1 MAYIFDNI
9 VQWTGDPDHRW
20 VVKLKPQPAGL
31 HIMSSFA
38 RRINFL
44 LHWIW
49 CSRCMPNRCHWI
61 EAPSDSLQCDVVGSS
76 RPAEVFATL
85 LGTYNYLILA
95 LLRIGAS
102 EWAEHLW
109 HRVGAAQ
116 LKLRHIICIV
126 VLSPQAMADKVFVKV
141 RPNQIDLHSMSGP
154 VARFLGLA
162 GWDPMG
168 CEMLWGGC
176 LGFLQV
182 FFLIKAFQISK
193 HMDFVEEKSDLQWG

>member
-1 MAYIFDNI
+1 
-9 VQWTGDPDHRW
+9 
-20 VVKLKPQPAGL
+20 
-31 HIMSSFA
+31 
-38 RRINFL
+38 
-44 LHWIW
+44 
-49 CSRCMPNRCHWI
+49 MPNRCHWI
-61 EAPSDSLQCDVVGSS
+61 EARSDSLQCDVVGSP
-76 RPAEVFATL
+76 RPAEVFAAL

-126 VLSPQAMADKVFVKV
+126 LLSPQAMADKVFVKV

-162 GWDPMG
+162 G
-168 CEMLWGGC
+168 
-176 LGFLQV
+176 
-182 FFLIKAFQISK
+182 
-193 HMDFVEEKSDLQWG
+193 

>member
-1 MAYIFDNI
+1 
-9 VQWTGDPDHRW
+9 
-20 VVKLKPQPAGL
+20 
-31 HIMSSFA
+31 
-38 RRINFL
+38 
-44 LHWIW
+44 
-49 CSRCMPNRCHWI
+49 MPNRCHWI
-61 EAPSDSLQCDVVGSS
+61 EARSDSLQCDVVGSS

-162 GWDPMG
+162 G
-168 CEMLWGGC
+168 
-176 LGFLQV
+176 
-182 FFLIKAFQISK
+182 
-193 HMDFVEEKSDLQWG
+193 